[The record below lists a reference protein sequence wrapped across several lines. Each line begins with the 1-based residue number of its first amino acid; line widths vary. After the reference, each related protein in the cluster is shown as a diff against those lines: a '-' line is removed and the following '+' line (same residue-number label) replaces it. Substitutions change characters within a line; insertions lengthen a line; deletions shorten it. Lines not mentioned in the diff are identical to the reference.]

1 MRTHRPETSDDERAA
16 ALELRAF
23 LFLVVVL
30 APALTVAFVGALGL
44 GIWIVQMIAGPPGPP
59 AG

>member
-1 MRTHRPETSDDERAA
+1 MRTRHPGTGDDARTAA
-16 ALELRAF
+16 RELRAF
-23 LFLVVVL
+23 VFLVVVL
-30 APALTVAFVGALGL
+30 APALTVGLVGALGL